1 MRKLDPGQGKMHKP
15 IAVLLTAGLILS
27 GCSGWKTS
35 GFNPKNWFGNSQP
48 ASAGDANPLMPPQR
62 SGLLSRPEAEDL
74 SVPIARITELR
85 VEPTTTGAIIYAKGV
100 ATRQGPYAT
109 SLRPVSTPEQIADG
123 LLVLSFRVTYPA
135 QPTPVGNERSRTVH
149 EAHYISKQDASRI
162 RTIRVE
168 ARENALESR
177 RR

>member
-1 MRKLDPGQGKMHKP
+1 MHKP

-35 GFNPKNWFGNSQP
+35 GFNPRNWFGNSQP
-48 ASAGDANPLMPPQR
+48 APTASAGDVNPLMPPQR
-62 SGLLSRPEAEDL
+62 SGLLGRPEAEDT
-74 SVPIARITELR
+74 SVPIARVTEVR
-85 VEPTTTGAIIYAKGV
+85 VEPTTTGAIVYAEGV

-123 LLVLSFRVTYPA
+123 LLVLSFRVTYPV

-149 EAHYISKQDASRI
+149 EAHYISKQDLARI
-162 RTIRVE
+162 RTVRVE
-168 ARENALESR
+168 GRENALESR

>member
-1 MRKLDPGQGKMHKP
+1 
-15 IAVLLTAGLILS
+15 
-27 GCSGWKTS
+27 
-35 GFNPKNWFGNSQP
+35 
-48 ASAGDANPLMPPQR
+48 MPPQR

-135 QPTPVGNERSRTVH
+135 QPTPSGQRTV
-149 EAHYISKQDASRI
+149 AHR
-162 RTIRVE
+162 
-168 ARENALESR
+168 ARGALHLETGR
-177 RR
+177 LPDPHDPG